1 MQCTESLVSLK
12 ISVTFSIG
20 APLSGE
26 CELNYD
32 LLCIG
37 YFHSIV
43 LNTPNP
49 ELLANLTTPTL
60 DTVMYL
66 FCKMARSGISMQV
79 STVSSQDRFNI
90 TESIRQVLNVL
101 RTSALAF
108 SATVRPILSTSECS
122 REERLPEQWK
132 KEKMKLYHV
141 N

>member
-1 MQCTESLVSLK
+1 M
-12 ISVTFSIG
+12 
-20 APLSGE
+20 
-26 CELNYD
+26 YW
-32 LLCIG
+32 LLL
-37 YFHSIV
+37 SIV

-122 REERLPEQWK
+122 REERLPERWK
-132 KEKMKLYHV
+132 KRKDEIV
-141 N
+141 SC